1 MALQVTACQE
11 HLHPQAVEVDGGK
24 SGRWNL
30 AQVVNMMVSDVA
42 TRNLSQSQGP
52 MTESMEHRIGQQ
64 EVKLL
69 LTVLLL
75 YGYDL
80 LFRHFTTILIP
91 LYFHNINKDSDNQGN
106 IRYICS
112 KIYDCL

>member
-1 MALQVTACQE
+1 MALQETACQE
-11 HLHPQAVEVDGGK
+11 HLHPQAVEVNGGET
-24 SGRWNL
+24 GCWHF
-30 AQVVNMMVSDVA
+30 AQLVNMTVPDVA
-42 TRNLSQSQGP
+42 ARNLSQRQGP

-91 LYFHNINKDSDNQGN
+91 L
-106 IRYICS
+106 
-112 KIYDCL
+112 